1 MELLSNRREGPLLPR
16 SPSTPESGAEFL
28 LREPQPPGLSRP
40 YEDYAKRDPPLR
52 RRDDRVSVRV
62 AGDGGRVVE
71 VRLHS
76 GEERGGAGRSVVRLA
91 RLAVWPTGFRLCP
104 WT

>member
-62 AGDGGRVVE
+62 AGTPIIPCRS
-71 VRLHS
+71 RLIFQ
-76 GEERGGAGRSVVRLA
+76 L
-91 RLAVWPTGFRLCP
+91 
-104 WT
+104 